1 MPEQQNYSKISAVAL
16 WLGTNASL
24 KMNVGLFHNNKDMQ
38 KQNYHS
44 EFSFYDKNI
53 NAMMNSMR
61 LQYDYYLSIEN
72 FSRTEYYE
80 KEFIKIGI
88 MEMPI
93 FINALARASL
103 WFLSQ
108 EFDGL
113 FYQTKSGLK
122 LKNIYDPVIIM
133 DLPMDKVIR
142 FEPRVVLG
150 YENTEFQGVRMY
162 INNDLNYTD
171 MILKKFMG
179 FKYFMETANLFMMGQ
194 SLVNYLSRPNFGT
207 NSKSMQAMTSLNNLT
222 LGSNGLPGRHVQGQ

>member
-1 MPEQQNYSKISAVAL
+1 
-16 WLGTNASL
+16 
-24 KMNVGLFHNNKDMQ
+24 
-38 KQNYHS
+38 
-44 EFSFYDKNI
+44 
-53 NAMMNSMR
+53 MR